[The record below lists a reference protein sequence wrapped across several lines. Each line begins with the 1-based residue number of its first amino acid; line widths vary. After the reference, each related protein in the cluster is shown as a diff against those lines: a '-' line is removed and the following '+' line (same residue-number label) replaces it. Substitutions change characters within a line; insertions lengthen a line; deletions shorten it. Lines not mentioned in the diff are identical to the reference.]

1 MIEVPLR
8 VRQAALNG
16 VTHGDTDGVT
26 DGVTH
31 GVTNGVTMVELA
43 MSMMIIAVLSVGVA
57 SLMRVGIEAQLAERM
72 NQKMQIISMS
82 IVDDLRRDLQMAQAV
97 TVQSGGNTL
106 LVSVP
111 RPTNPALTY
120 NATYQWANGRFS
132 RAANG
137 TVKIYNDIA
146 ADRSLRVNCVN
157 SSNVSVNCFRWVNA
171 GRTVLGVSG
180 LRIEHTGF
188 GNTVFDQQFGAPN
201 YTVRDLTFDVSIN
214 RTFQ

>member
-8 VRQAALNG
+8 FRQAALN
-16 VTHGDTDGVT
+16 
-26 DGVTH
+26 GVTH

-57 SLMRVGIEAQLAERM
+57 SLMRVGIEAQLAERV
-72 NQKMQIISMS
+72 NQKMQTISMS

-132 RAANG
+132 RTSDADG

>member
-1 MIEVPLR
+1 
-8 VRQAALNG
+8 
-16 VTHGDTDGVT
+16 
-26 DGVTH
+26 
-31 GVTNGVTMVELA
+31 MVELA

-57 SLMRVGIEAQLAERM
+57 SLMRVGIEAQLAERV

-82 IVDDLRRDLQMAQAV
+82 IVDDLRRDLQTAKKV
-97 TVQSGGNTL
+97 TLTNGSTL
-106 LVSVP
+106 DLEVP
-111 RPTNPALTY
+111 RPTNPALPD
-120 NATYQWANGRFS
+120 NVTYQWANGRFS
-132 RAANG
+132 REVGG

-157 SSNVSVNCFRWVNA
+157 ASNVSVNCFRWVNA
-171 GRTVLGVSG
+171 GRTMLGVSG